1 MDNIP
6 KYGKLTRVLFPKTT
20 KVTMKSQSITQP
32 LNLHQSVLLA
42 ECLEGL
48 SIKPDGVYLDA
59 TFGRGG
65 HSSAILTALTAQGK
79 LIGIDRDP
87 DAQHYVTQ
95 HFGHESRLIF
105 VADTMSNIALI
116 SQNLDFFG
124 KIDGILMDKGVSS
137 PQLANAERGFSFNKD
152 GPLDMRMDTRT
163 GISAAEW
170 IQKTPPKEMAR
181 VFSQYGEEKFAMKI
195 ALAIEKSRSEAPIT
209 RTSELAEIISNAM
222 PFKDFHKHPA
232 TRCFQAIRI
241 EINNELGELQSALNG
256 ALESLK
262 IGGRLA
268 VISFHSLE
276 DRIVKQFM
284 KGHASAKDLM
294 PDLPVPI
301 YANEVRLRLIGKAQ
315 KASAAE
321 CKNNPRAR
329 SAILRIA
336 EKIK

>member
-1 MDNIP
+1 MVNLP
-6 KYGKLTRVLFPKTT
+6 QFYSPQTAE
-20 KVTMKSQSITQP
+20 VTMKSQTMTKP

-48 SIKPDGVYLDA
+48 SIKPNGVYLDA

-65 HSSAILTALTAQGK
+65 HSSAILTTLTAQGK
-79 LIGIDRDP
+79 LIAVDRDP
-87 DAQHYVTQ
+87 DAQQHVIQ
-95 HFGHESRLIF
+95 HFSHDSRLIF
-105 VADTMSNIALI
+105 ISDTMSNLTNI
-116 SQNLDFFG
+116 SQQLDLVG
-124 KIDGILMDKGVSS
+124 KIDGILMDIGVSS
-137 PQLANAERGFSFNKD
+137 PQLDNAERGFSFNKD

-195 ALAIEKSRSEAPIT
+195 ALAIEKSRNDAPIT

-241 EINNELGELQSALNG
+241 EINNELTELQAALKG

-262 IGGRLA
+262 IGGRLV

-284 KGHASAKDLM
+284 KSHASAKDLM
-294 PDLPVPI
+294 PDLPIPI

-315 KASAAE
+315 KASLQE